1 MGYGKTDSKSTDE
14 HDRQGALDLSLIPED
29 KPTERLNWRMKKI
42 FDEARKKEA
51 AEDDNKDFWIPDT
64 LYFMPFGLGASGA
77 VGYNTY

>member
-29 KPTERLNWRMKKI
+29 KPTERPNRRMKKI

-51 AEDDNKDFWIPDT
+51 AEEDNKDF
-64 LYFMPFGLGASGA
+64 
-77 VGYNTY
+77 